1 MTPEPVFN
9 PEMLTLA
16 RQAHEFTQ
24 EDLAERAEISQVRI
38 SRIEHGLVQP
48 NDQEVDRLAAA
59 LEYPRDFFFQ
69 VGHNY
74 APPVRMHRKR
84 ASLSQKVLN
93 RIHAEINIR
102 TLQIRQLLQ
111 GATFDPEL
119 PLRHLDPE
127 EYEGRIEDVARAVRS
142 AWQVPRGPIVN
153 IVRLMERAGII
164 IVPMRFGVPGFD
176 AMTHLVPQLPPLVFI
191 NEESPMDRLRFTLA
205 HELGHLVMHVFP
217 TPTMEQEA
225 NRFAAEFLTPRAE
238 LEPQMQRVSLP
249 ILAALKAVWKVSM
262 ASLLEQAKRFGI
274 VTDRQYVRLR
284 TELSKLGY
292 LKREPENLDV
302 QREHPQLLF
311 RIVDYY
317 RNQLKFGV
325 NELSA
330 VIRDYPD
337 RVRENFFNE
346 PKPKLSLVIA

>member
-1 MTPEPVFN
+1 MTPEPTFN

-16 RQAHEFTQ
+16 RQSLEFTQ
-24 EDLAERAEISQVRI
+24 EDVSERAQISQVRI

-48 NDQEVDRLAAA
+48 NDQEVERLAAA
-59 LEYPRDFFFQ
+59 LKYPTEFFFQ
-69 VGHNY
+69 AGHNY

-119 PLRHLDPE
+119 PLRQLDPE
-127 EYEGRIEDVARAVRS
+127 EYDGRIEDVARAVRS
-142 AWQVPRGPIVN
+142 AWQVPRGPIAN

-164 IVPMRFGVPGFD
+164 IVPMRFGVRGFD

-191 NEESPMDRLRFTLA
+191 DEESPMDRLRFTLA
-205 HELGHLVMHVFP
+205 HELGHLIMHLFP
-217 TPTMEQEA
+217 SPTMEQEA
-225 NRFAAEFLTPRAE
+225 NRFAAEFLMPRAE
-238 LEPQMQRVSLP
+238 LEPQLQRVSLP

-262 ASLLEQAKRFGI
+262 ASLLEQAKRFG
-274 VTDRQYVRLR
+274 VVSDRQYIRFR

-292 LKREPENLDV
+292 LKREPETLDV

-311 RIVDYY
+311 KIVEYH
-317 RNQLKFGV
+317 RNQLKFGLD
-325 NELSA
+325 ELA
-330 VIRDYPD
+330 TVIRDYPE

-346 PKPKLSLVIA
+346 AKPKLSLVVT